1 MKFSGEFSILE
12 GNNIVSF
19 GRIYASDDTLQKQNL
34 IYDKKSDKDFD
45 LILDSND
52 VYKELRIRGYDYG
65 PKFRGI
71 QELRIEDS
79 KKVYGSIEWT
89 GNMIPFMDS
98 LIQSHAIALP
108 FRKIFV
114 PVMIASIRCDPKK
127 FFDSVEESKVKIDEQ
142 NKSEIIKEFNEE
154 IDTEFNT
161 ESDDKKEFRDAL
173 EKEAKLYEGIVSDID
188 VKFRSKLTFFANI
201 SLKTVVTHGIE
212 INGLL
217 AVPINRKTF
226 NQDLELESYQFIA
239 NEENDAIEQIHKK
252 DITEYIQV

>member
-1 MKFSGEFSILE
+1 
-12 GNNIVSF
+12 
-19 GRIYASDDTLQKQNL
+19 
-34 IYDKKSDKDFD
+34 
-45 LILDSND
+45 
-52 VYKELRIRGYDYG
+52 
-65 PKFRGI
+65 
-71 QELRIEDS
+71 
-79 KKVYGSIEWT
+79 
-89 GNMIPFMDS
+89 MDS
-98 LIQSHAIALP
+98 LIQSQAIALP

-127 FFDSVEESKVKIDEQ
+127 FFDAVEESKVKIDEQ

>member
-34 IYDKKSDKDFD
+34 VYDKKSDKDFD

-98 LIQSHAIALP
+98 LIQSQAIALP

-127 FFDSVEESKVKIDEQ
+127 FFDAVEETIRL
-142 NKSEIIKEFNEE
+142 FN
-154 IDTEFNT
+154 
-161 ESDDKKEFRDAL
+161 
-173 EKEAKLYEGIVSDID
+173 
-188 VKFRSKLTFFANI
+188 
-201 SLKTVVTHGIE
+201 
-212 INGLL
+212 
-217 AVPINRKTF
+217 
-226 NQDLELESYQFIA
+226 FIR
-239 NEENDAIEQIHKK
+239 I
-252 DITEYIQV
+252 